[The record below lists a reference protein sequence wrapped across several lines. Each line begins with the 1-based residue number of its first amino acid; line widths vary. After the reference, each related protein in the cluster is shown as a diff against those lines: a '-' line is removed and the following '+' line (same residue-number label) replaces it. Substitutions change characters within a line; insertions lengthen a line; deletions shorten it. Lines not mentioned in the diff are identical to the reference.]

1 MMQQLSLLEIK
12 PLMQPEQV
20 ESKQKEIMKLRKQLI
35 RLRKDLDIAKGWEAR
50 NLILIINDIK
60 RRIAMLEGE
69 EKK

>member
-12 PLMQPEQV
+12 PLMLPEQV
-20 ESKQKEIMKLRKQLI
+20 ESKQKEIMKLRKQYD
-35 RLRKDLDIAKGWEAR
+35 RLRKDLDTAKGWEAR

>member
-50 NLILIINDIK
+50 NLILIINDVK
-60 RRIAMLEGE
+60 RRITMLEGE